1 VVITISI
8 LHGCS
13 NATCPCPS
21 SSDVSRPR
29 ASSFDT
35 SCPSGYRQSAR
46 ARASSSATQ
55 PMRHADTTHVRRQF
69 ASRRGVERAPSKVPR
84 PITASRCARQTSL
97 TPWRPSTRCRTS
109 VQPSTLPLHWHCPA
123 SPWERNTCPL
133 WGEVTSLVHTWQVNR
148 SPRAAGTD
156 QRSASFAHEPSSFLS
171 WPQRWTAFAFCQS
184 VHHVRKQARAPRC
197 GRADTPT
204 PRPPGVICPTS
215 RRRTRSQPRPK
226 AHSLEVDAP
235 AIARPPSA
243 SASRRGVARPPS

>member
-1 VVITISI
+1 MVITISI

-156 QRSASFAHEPSSFLS
+156 QRSASS
-171 WPQRWTAFAFCQS
+171 R
-184 VHHVRKQARAPRC
+184 
-197 GRADTPT
+197 
-204 PRPPGVICPTS
+204 TS
-215 RRRTRSQPRPK
+215 R
-226 AHSLEVDAP
+226 AHF
-235 AIARPPSA
+235 
-243 SASRRGVARPPS
+243 

>member
-1 VVITISI
+1 MVITISI

-156 QRSASFAHEPSSFLS
+156 QRSASSRTSRAHFEPAAALDRLRLLS
-171 WPQRWTAFAFCQS
+171 
-184 VHHVRKQARAPRC
+184 VGAPRAQASS
-197 GRADTPT
+197 RAAMRPSRHADT
-204 PRPPGVICPTS
+204 
-215 RRRTRSQPRPK
+215 
-226 AHSLEVDAP
+226 AP
-235 AIARPPSA
+235 A
-243 SASRRGVARPPS
+243 RRYLPDVATPHALPAKTQGP